1 MKMFLLISQNLFL
14 KTLRGCRGRD
24 CMVVDCEESHLML
37 DTGSAFWLLLGHL

>member
-14 KTLRGCRGRD
+14 KNYFCLG
-24 CMVVDCEESHLML
+24 CEESHLML